1 MSVLASLKALLDA
14 LLERHHFLL
23 AIAVDRKHSR
33 NAGQRNSSRD
43 RAALDMTMA
52 ATHFISDVGRR
63 IFWGVIQYTE
73 AQTNTVAQRSF
84 GDRSGVGRLPSVCGV
99 SSVLHILRSKT
110 GLASRK

>member
-23 AIAVDRKHSR
+23 AIAVNRKHSGD
-33 NAGQRNSSRD
+33 ADQRNSSRY

-63 IFWGVIQYTE
+63 ILRGVVKYAK
-73 AQTNTVAQRSF
+73 AQTNTVAQGALGNRC
-84 GDRSGVGRLPSVCGV
+84 GVGRRPGLCGI
-99 SSVLHILRSKT
+99 SSVPRILRRKT
-110 GLASRK
+110 AYASEK

>member
-23 AIAVDRKHSR
+23 AIAVHGKHSR
-33 NAGQRNSSRD
+33 DPDQRNSSRD

-63 IFWGVIQYTE
+63 ILRGVVKYAK
-73 AQTNTVAQRSF
+73 AQTNTVAQRAF
-84 GDRSGVGRLPSVCGV
+84 RNRCGVGRRPGFYRMSGV
-99 SSVLHILRSKT
+99 PRILRSKT
-110 GLASRK
+110 AYTSKK